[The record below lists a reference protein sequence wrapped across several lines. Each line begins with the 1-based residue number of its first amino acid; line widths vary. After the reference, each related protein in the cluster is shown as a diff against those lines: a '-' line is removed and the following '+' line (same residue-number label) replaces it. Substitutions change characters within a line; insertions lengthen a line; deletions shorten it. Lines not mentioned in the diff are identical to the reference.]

1 MPRLSPRYRE
11 SSLGGEFQVHI
22 HVMGASGSG
31 TTSLGRALAEKLDIA
46 HLDTDDFFWLP
57 TDPPFTTPRDADERI
72 GLLLD
77 EVARHEGWVLS
88 GSALKWGRPLEP
100 LYDLIV
106 FLRIDPELRM
116 ARILARE
123 IARYGKR
130 IRPGGDMVVKSGE
143 FLEWAASY
151 DTAGPERRSLA
162 AHEQWLE
169 TQTAP
174 VLRLDSSL
182 EIDNLAAEV
191 LLHPAIAAGAVRRRP

>member
-1 MPRLSPRYRE
+1 M
-11 SSLGGEFQVHI
+11 VHI

-31 TTSLGRALAEKLDIA
+31 TTSLGRALSEKLDIS
-46 HLDTDDFFWLP
+46 HLDTDDFFWMP
-57 TDPPFTTPRDADERI
+57 TDPPFTTPRDTDERI

-77 EVARHEGWVLS
+77 EVALHDGWVLS
-88 GSALKWGRPLEP
+88 GSALKWGGPLEP

-106 FLRIDPELRM
+106 FLRIEPELRM
-116 ARILARE
+116 ARIRARE
-123 IARYGKR
+123 TARYGNR
-130 IRPGGDMVVKSGE
+130 IGPGGDMEVKSGE
-143 FLEWAASY
+143 FLQWAASY

-174 VLRLDSSL
+174 VLRLDSSRDIGDL
-182 EIDNLAAEV
+182 VAEA

>member
-1 MPRLSPRYRE
+1 M
-11 SSLGGEFQVHI
+11 VHI

-57 TDPPFTTPRDADERI
+57 TDPPFTMPRDADDRI
-72 GLLLD
+72 RLLLD

-88 GSALKWGRPLEP
+88 GSALKWGRPIEP
-100 LYDLIV
+100 FYDLIV

-116 ARILARE
+116 TRILARE
-123 IARYGKR
+123 IARYGNR
-130 IRPGGDMVVKSGE
+130 IRPGGDMAVKSGE

-162 AHEQWLE
+162 AHEQWLD

-182 EIDNLAAEV
+182 GIDDLAAEV
-191 LLHPAIAAGAVRRRP
+191 LLHPVIAARAIRRRP

>member
-1 MPRLSPRYRE
+1 M
-11 SSLGGEFQVHI
+11 VHI

-77 EVARHEGWVLS
+77 EVERHEGWILS
-88 GSALKWGRPLEP
+88 GSALKWGRPVEP

-106 FLRIDPELRM
+106 FLTIDPELRM

-123 IARYGKR
+123 ISRYGNR
-130 IRPGGDMVVKSGE
+130 ITPGGDMAAKSGE

-174 VLRLDSSL
+174 VLRLDSTL
-182 EIDNLAAEV
+182 GIDDLAAEV

>member
-1 MPRLSPRYRE
+1 M
-11 SSLGGEFQVHI
+11 VHI

-57 TDPPFTTPRDADERI
+57 TDPPFTTPREADERM

-77 EVARHEGWVLS
+77 EVARHEGWLLS
-88 GSALKWGRPLEP
+88 GSALKWGRPIEP

-123 IARYGKR
+123 LARYGNR
-130 IRPGGDMVVKSGE
+130 IRPGGDMAVKSGE

-162 AHEQWLE
+162 AHEQWLA

-174 VLRLDSSL
+174 VLRLDSSRD
-182 EIDNLAAEV
+182 IDDLTAEV